1 MMYARFALTLGLTLL
16 ILPIGAGAQ
25 ELFDPGVKVGEMA
38 PGFRLPD
45 QDGVMQEFDSLKGAN
60 GLAVLF
66 FRSADWCPFCKT
78 ALVQLEVARP
88 GYDSQGLKVVGISYD
103 SINILKTFEQRVGIG
118 YRMLSD
124 NGSKI
129 ISDFGILNSD
139 VPADNPQYGIPHPG
153 MFILDADG
161 RVVSKYFEQ
170 NFRERFTPAT
180 VLTREYGD
188 ADGQETEIRTEHFTM
203 TARLSQDLAARGNR
217 ISILLAIDL
226 PDRMH
231 LYAPGVEG
239 YRPVALNIDSH
250 PAVTLRPTEFPESEV
265 LYLEAIDERVP
276 VYHDTVR
283 LTRDFVLGDTTD
295 AQIELTGSLAY
306 QACNDEICFLPT
318 EVPVSFTLNVG
329 SLDRV
334 GVTEN

>member
-1 MMYARFALTLGLTLL
+1 MTYSRFALAVMLTLSV
-16 ILPIGAGAQ
+16 LPGVAEAQ
-25 ELFDPGVKVGEMA
+25 ETFDPGVKIGEMA
-38 PGFRLPD
+38 PDFRLPD
-45 QDGVMQEFDSLKGAN
+45 QNGVLQDFDSLKGED
-60 GLAVLF
+60 GLAILF

-78 ALVQLEVARP
+78 ALAQLEEERS
-88 GYDSQGLKVVGISYD
+88 GYENQGLKVVGISYD
-103 SINILKTFEQRVGIG
+103 SIDILKTFEQRVGIG

-124 NGSKI
+124 SGSKI
-129 ISDFGILNSD
+129 IGEYGILNTD
-139 VPADNPQYGIPHPG
+139 VPPDNERYGIPHPG
-153 MFILDADG
+153 TFIIDANG
-161 RVVSKYFEQ
+161 VIVSKYFEQ

-180 VLTREYGD
+180 ILTREFGD
-188 ADGQETEIRTEHFTM
+188 AGGTETEIRTEHFTM

-250 PAVTLRPTEFPESEV
+250 PGVTLRPTEFPESEI
-265 LYLEAIDERVP
+265 LYLEAIDESVP

-283 LTRDFVLGDTTD
+283 LTRDFILGQTEA
-295 AQIELTGSLAY
+295 AQIELTGSLSY

-318 EVPVSFTLNVG
+318 EVPISFTLNVG
-329 SLDRV
+329 DLDAVRV
-334 GVTEN
+334 NGN